1 MDAIVEGTVLRAGH
15 RIRVTAQLIEAEKG
29 THLWAQSY
37 ERDLSDVLTL
47 QAELAQAIAREVRV
61 KLTPR
66 ERAHITRVRPVD
78 PEAYETYLR
87 GRYHWKRRNREGLG
101 KAVQRFQEAI
111 AKDPTYAA
119 AYSGLADCLSVLGWW
134 GFISPE
140 EGCGKAK
147 RLAMKALELDHG
159 LADAHVSLAWVNTFY
174 DYDFSAAEREFEHSI
189 KLSPSHATA
198 HLWLGLYLALMGRH
212 EDGNTEIKC
221 AIRLEPYSMV
231 NQVSGFALLFACRYD
246 QAIVQFEE
254 ALDLDS
260 SFAPAHWGLSGAY
273 SFKSLHELAIAA
285 GRRAVELS
293 HGATLFV
300 AILGEAFAAAGYR
313 DEARDILEQ
322 LHQASKQR
330 YVSPYAVGRIYATL
344 GETDEALRWL
354 EIAYREHTAHM
365 VCLKTD
371 PRFNGL
377 RSDSR
382 FQDLL
387 HRINFPP

>member
-1 MDAIVEGTVLRAGH
+1 
-15 RIRVTAQLIEAEKG
+15 
-29 THLWAQSY
+29 
-37 ERDLSDVLTL
+37 
-47 QAELAQAIAREVRV
+47 
-61 KLTPR
+61 
-66 ERAHITRVRPVD
+66 
-78 PEAYETYLR
+78 
-87 GRYHWKRRNREGLG
+87 
-101 KAVQRFQEAI
+101 
-111 AKDPTYAA
+111 
-119 AYSGLADCLSVLGWW
+119 
-134 GFISPE
+134 
-140 EGCGKAK
+140 
-147 RLAMKALELDHG
+147 
-159 LADAHVSLAWVNTFY
+159 
-174 DYDFSAAEREFEHSI
+174 
-189 KLSPSHATA
+189 
-198 HLWLGLYLALMGRH
+198 MGRH

-371 PRFNGL
+371 PRDSFSLLDIQVVSLKRDYYVSLACQVDFVRNNPSRKPRRRSGWFGKQEVIQKRASRRSMAISSKPTHYKRAPLL
-377 RSDSR
+377 R
-382 FQDLL
+382 
-387 HRINFPP
+387 